1 MQLRAAGCSWR
12 GAASEDPP
20 PGVQGQPQR
29 HSKLLALAGR
39 PGRRREEERRYS
51 PVAAYVATGL
61 TVSQTLG
68 TYTHVLEQ
76 QKTKTATLID
86 SIYEDNDNEKK
97 TKPRPIWLIFG

>member
-1 MQLRAAGCSWR
+1 MPAANPKRIGK
-12 GAASEDPP
+12 P
-20 PGVQGQPQR
+20 
-29 HSKLLALAGR
+29 LALASR